1 VVVGVVCV
9 YQVVLRP
16 GPWNRG
22 DKEAAD
28 LATVVVCGAVKAE
41 LDRTMH
47 IVIGQAGVAVVL
59 KCGVTVHA
67 CVFVVH
73 LVTAHSQGSL
83 VE

>member
-1 VVVGVVCV
+1 VVVGVVTV
-9 YQVVLRP
+9 YQVVPLP
-16 GPWNRG
+16 GPWNHG
-22 DKEAAD
+22 VKAAAD
-28 LATVVVCGAVKAE
+28 QATVVVCGAVKVE

-59 KCGVTVHA
+59 NSGVTVHV

-73 LVTAHSQGSL
+73 LVTAHNQDSL